1 MCIRDRN
8 MVHQYKFDGQGVVLD
23 TCSGAV
29 HLVDDVAYDIIELW
43 PDSTPGEIERVIME
57 RYGGRDDVTV
67 EAVRECIS
75 DVAALVDAKQL
86 YTPDTYEG
94 MAGEFKPVSYTH
106 LDVYKRQSYERC
118 VHDLREAGLLLD

>member
-1 MCIRDRN
+1 

-57 RYGGRDDVTV
+57 RYGGREDVTV
-67 EAVRECIS
+67 EEVRECIS
-75 DVAALVDAKQL
+75 
-86 YTPDTYEG
+86 Y
-94 MAGEFKPVSYTH
+94 
-106 LDVYKRQSYERC
+106 
-118 VHDLREAGLLLD
+118 